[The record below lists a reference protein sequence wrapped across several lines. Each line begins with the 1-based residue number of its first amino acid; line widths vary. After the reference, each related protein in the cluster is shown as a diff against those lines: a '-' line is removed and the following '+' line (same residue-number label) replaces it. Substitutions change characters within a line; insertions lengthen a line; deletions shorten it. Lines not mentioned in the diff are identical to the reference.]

1 MKKILGLILLLA
13 CLNANAKNIY
23 ADVNITHITPIK
35 EDAVWTRKKQVS
47 PRYPMK
53 LAKSGIAGCGIFKV
67 IVNEQG
73 ETESVELISSIP
85 KKVIFKP
92 SRKVIKK
99 WKWAKTDNAIAKAEE
114 KTIRLDYCMGG
125 TSLEEAQQRC
135 QSQAKLSCSV

>member
-1 MKKILGLILLLA
+1 MKKILGLIFLLP
-13 CLNANAKNIY
+13 CLNTTAKTMY

-35 EDAVWTRKKQVS
+35 EDAIWTRKKQVS
-47 PRYPMK
+47 PKYPMK

-67 IVNEQG
+67 VVDEQG
-73 ETESVELISSIP
+73 ETDSVELISSIP

-92 SRKVIKK
+92 SKKVIKK
-99 WKWAKTDNAIAKAEE
+99 WKWVKPDNAIAKVEE

-125 TSLEEAQQRC
+125 ASIEEAQQRC

>member
-1 MKKILGLILLLA
+1 MKKILGLILLLP
-13 CLNANAKNIY
+13 CVNANAKNIY

-35 EDAVWTRKKQVS
+35 EDAIWTRKKQVS
-47 PRYPMK
+47 PKYPKK

-73 ETESVELISSIP
+73 ETDSIELITSIP

-99 WKWAKTDNAIAKAEE
+99 WKWTKTDNTIAKSEE

-125 TSLEEAQQRC
+125 TSLEEAQSRC
-135 QSQAKLSCSV
+135 QKQAKLNCSV